1 MLNFNIA
8 SIFGQAL
15 KINPQERWT
24 AAELASTS
32 LFEAAA
38 PATVDLSR
46 LAQTI
51 EDTNQTA
58 YRIESKV
65 DKLYDLVSL
74 LVDKFETLLLQSI
87 GGGADFKSCL
97 DCLHSV
103 LESQFD
109 KLRSELSFDLSSFR
123 NTILESVASIG
134 VDFSRQLSDSLA
146 ELMDTQN
153 HADTSSQ
160 QETLQEIKLL
170 VTDMRAQLGEVET
183 LRRDVASLL
192 SLVQTQEMR
201 LNRVPHTFLAV
212 VSTDADANIVPGNL
226 QTMTKFSR
234 LKGFFKEKKNK
245 ISQVLWKLVRIRF
258 YCPVTMKFVQCGLDG
273 GGYVLRVPSDALRA
287 MVPAITFGFWLVKTA
302 LATQGFGGL
311 MPIPDLNAMLPDIN
325 IESLVKYGAQIEQL
339 SDQHFAPED
348 ILKNLKDGIPGDPEA
363 IDVNSVQWLWQLM
376 KKAEGQEDNS
386 YPEWK
391 PQRTGLV
398 LTRGPSAED
407 WAWVCPEAAGEYSE
421 HGRAAFSLDS
431 CVYSSFA

>member
-1 MLNFNIA
+1 M
-8 SIFGQAL
+8 
-15 KINPQERWT
+15 
-24 AAELASTS
+24 ASTS
-32 LFEAAA
+32 LFEVAA

-58 YRIESKV
+58 HRIESKV

-87 GGGADFKSCL
+87 GGGTDFKPCL
-97 DCLHSV
+97 DRLHTV

-109 KLRSELSFDLSSFR
+109 KMKTELSFDLSTFR
-123 NTILESVASIG
+123 NTIQDSMTSIG
-134 VDFSRQLSDSLA
+134 VDLSRQLSDSLA
-146 ELMDTQN
+146 EVMDTQN

-160 QETLQEIKLL
+160 QETLQDIKLL
-170 VTDMRAQLGEVET
+170 VADMRAQLGEVEA
-183 LRRDVASLL
+183 LRRDVTSLL
-192 SLVQTQEMR
+192 LLAQTQEMR
-201 LNRVPHTFLAV
+201 LNRIPHTFLAV
-212 VSTDADANIVPGNL
+212 VSSDADANMVPGSP
-226 QTMTKFSR
+226 QTVSKFSR
-234 LKGFFKEKKNK
+234 LKGFFKEKKNN
-245 ISQVLWKLVRIRF
+245 ISQVLWKIIRIRF
-258 YCPVTMKFVQCGLDG
+258 YCPVTMKFVRCGLDG

-325 IESLVKYGAQIEQL
+325 IESLEQYGAQIKQL
-339 SDQHFAPED
+339 TGQHFTPKD
-348 ILKNLKDGIPGDPEA
+348 ILKRLKDGTPGDPEA
-363 IDVNSVQWLWQLM
+363 IDVNSVQWLWQLI
-376 KKAEGQEDNS
+376 KKAEGQENNS